1 MLNDLSLQIIEN
13 ALTKLSSASMGLS
26 LFLEIIENIYNKK
39 DWICWRRFINNDKE
53 QQWCLWLTNSTKPSL
68 HLKIGCFS
76 SAQENKANVLLNFS
90 ERETAILSRGDIKIL
105 PNMRKSTLNKDK
117 VRMHTKK
124 STREKKKKITLRSLG
139 WIRSKTYKARQFK
152 AWHTVVSFNICMFK
166 VFSYLFLFW
175 INLILKAFSLSWT

>member
-124 STREKKKKITLRSLG
+124 STCEKKKKKRSHLEVWAGLDLKHTRPGNLRPDIQWYHSISVCL
-139 WIRSKTYKARQFK
+139 RYFLT
-152 AWHTVVSFNICMFK
+152 C
-166 VFSYLFLFW
+166 SYFE
-175 INLILKAFSLSWT
+175 LI